1 MKCKEKIF
9 EIRVHESRNRVARL
23 LERASLVCE
32 FPPPPSHEI
41 PS

>member
-9 EIRVHESRNRVARL
+9 EIRVNESRNQVARL
-23 LERASLVCE
+23 LERAGLVCE
-32 FPPPPSHEI
+32 FPPHSSHEI